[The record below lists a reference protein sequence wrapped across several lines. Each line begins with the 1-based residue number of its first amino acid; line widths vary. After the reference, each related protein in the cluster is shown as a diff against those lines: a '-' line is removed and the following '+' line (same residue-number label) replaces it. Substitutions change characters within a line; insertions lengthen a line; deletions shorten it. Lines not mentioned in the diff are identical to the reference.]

1 MSNKSVSERINVL
14 AEEKETKE
22 QSLHTQSSQD
32 INFTEVKTPTEEI
45 FNEGIKIQIVAT
57 TAVPTRDGSKLE
69 TLKLTTYFIESYL
82 RTRRS
87 YFPCSDDQHTADSC
101 IEPPTLQQIQDTL
114 GSHNEHYN
122 EPLRV
127 LDGGN
132 LFAIS
137 HSPTMSN
144 RSKAIGENQSNTN

>member
-1 MSNKSVSERINVL
+1 MRAISGLDVAISPVQTIS
-14 AEEKETKE
+14 
-22 QSLHTQSSQD
+22 
-32 INFTEVKTPTEEI
+32 TP
-45 FNEGIKIQIVAT
+45 QIPALNLS
-57 TAVPTRDGSKLE
+57 A
-69 TLKLTTYFIESYL
+69 
-82 RTRRS
+82 
-87 YFPCSDDQHTADSC
+87 
-101 IEPPTLQQIQDTL
+101 LQQIQDTL